1 MLSFILKFFFWAGGL
16 FVLNVST
23 WGQTYLIIPFTTGL
37 AHISAFLVKLWDD
50 AVQSQGKVIWSTE
63 TGFGVS
69 IEAACNGVEAMIIL
83 FAALMAFP
91 ATWKQRM
98 VGLLIG
104 TIAIQALNLVRIISL
119 FYLGQW
125 DKDWFEF
132 FHLYLWQMLI
142 ILDALFVWLLWLRW
156 IARSKLPGGTGGG
169 IPPSG
174 PLPATA

>member
-1 MLSFILKFFFWAGGL
+1 MPEPAGSVATRRRLAFSYHPDPLFWSGPR
-16 FVLNVST
+16 S
-23 WGQTYLIIPFTTGL
+23 
-37 AHISAFLVKLWDD
+37 
-50 AVQSQGKVIWSTE
+50 GKVIWSTE
-63 TGFGVS
+63 SGFGVS

-91 ATWKQRM
+91 ATWKQRL
-98 VGLLIG
+98 VGLLVG

-156 IARSKLPGGTGGG
+156 IARSKLPGGGGPG
-169 IPPSG
+169 APSG
-174 PLPATA
+174 ALPASA

>member
-1 MLSFILKFFFWAGGL
+1 MLGFLLKFCFWALAL
-16 FVLNVST
+16 FMVNVSI
-23 WGQTYLIIPFTTGL
+23 WGQDALIIPFTTGL
-37 AHISAFLVKLWDD
+37 AHVSAFLIKLFDGD
-50 AVQSQGKVIWSTE
+50 AQSAGKVIWSAT

-91 ATWKQRM
+91 ATWRQRL
-98 VGLLIG
+98 VGLAIG
-104 TIAIQALNLVRIISL
+104 MVAIQALNLVRIISL

-156 IARSKLPGGTGGG
+156 IVREKQAAGGGPTPPGGA
-169 IPPSG
+169 
-174 PLPATA
+174 LAAT